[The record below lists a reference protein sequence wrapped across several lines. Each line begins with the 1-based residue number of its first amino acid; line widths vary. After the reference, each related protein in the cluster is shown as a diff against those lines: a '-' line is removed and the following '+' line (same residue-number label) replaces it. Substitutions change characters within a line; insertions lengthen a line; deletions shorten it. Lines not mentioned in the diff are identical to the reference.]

1 MTGKAINDAFMRTL
15 FKPEIKTFNNERIL
29 SSSSSAAAFCAAS
42 VGAPAAKVF
51 IMKPPGHESEKHKL
65 GLIVC
70 IGIVAGNMIEGIAL
84 LPANLAS
91 IGSISLI
98 GWIIVVIGAMSL
110 AYVYA
115 RLSTVNPQSGGPVAY
130 AGEVSTAFGFQ
141 SSILYYNANWVGNLA
156 IGVTAVSYLSMFF
169 PALQEPI
176 PAGLACIAIVW
187 IFTILNFMGGSFIGR
202 MATIGLVAM
211 LLPVA
216 GTAIFGW
223 FWFDPQLYMDNWN
236 VSGTTDLD
244 ATCRSVLLCLWA
256 FIGIESA
263 SVSSGLVDNP
273 RRTVPLATM
282 LGALLAGLVYIGSS
296 QAIAGMFPASVTAA
310 SGAPFALSASLMVGD
325 WAAPVVSAITA
336 LACLTSLGS
345 WMMLV
350 TQAGA
355 RAAQEGY
362 IPKIYGELDKNGLP
376 RKGLILS
383 ATQMTVLMA
392 VITAMNASGGSASD
406 LFGMITG
413 IAVLLTMLPYFYS
426 CVNLLRIEGATT
438 RNVISCIASVLGSGF
453 CFIALAGAGFNQ
465 LIATFIVSLVIM
477 MFFSWKKGKLQA
489 TVKATAAEAS
499 DKSEAGKAA
508 VLVGDN

>member
-51 IMKPPGHESEKHKL
+51 IMKPPGHENEKHKL

-223 FWFDPQLYMDNWN
+223 FWFDPQTYTANWN
-236 VSGTTDLD
+236 TSGAADSE
-244 ATCRSVLLCLWA
+244 AVIRSVLLCLWA

-263 SVSSGLVDNP
+263 SVSTGLVKNP
-273 RRTVPLATM
+273 RKTVPLATL
-282 LGALLAGLVYIGSS
+282 LGTGLAGIVYVLSF
-296 QAIAGMFPASVTAA
+296 QAIAGMFPADVIAK
-310 SGAPFALSASLMVGD
+310 SGAPFAASVALMVGD
-325 WAAPVVSAITA
+325 WAAPVVAACTVI
-336 LACLTSLGS
+336 ACLTSLGS
-345 WMMLV
+345 WMLLV

-355 RAAQEGY
+355 RAARDGHF
-362 IPKIYGELDKNGLP
+362 PKIYGELDHRGMP
-376 RKGLILS
+376 RKGLILAAS
-383 ATQMTVLMA
+383 QMTGLMLL
-392 VITAMNASGGSASD
+392 ITALNAKGGSAAS
-406 LFGMITG
+406 LFEMITE

-426 CVNLLRIEGATT
+426 CIDLLRIESTSRQG
-438 RNVISCIASVLGSGF
+438 RLSCIAAVLGCGF
-453 CFIALAGAGFNQ
+453 CFIALAGAG
-465 LIATFIVSLVIM
+465 ATNLMLTIGVSLVVM
-477 MFFSWKKGKLQA
+477 MIYSWRMGTVQA
-489 TVKATAAEAS
+489 NRLRFAAQPISSSA
-499 DKSEAGKAA
+499 AGS
-508 VLVGDN
+508 